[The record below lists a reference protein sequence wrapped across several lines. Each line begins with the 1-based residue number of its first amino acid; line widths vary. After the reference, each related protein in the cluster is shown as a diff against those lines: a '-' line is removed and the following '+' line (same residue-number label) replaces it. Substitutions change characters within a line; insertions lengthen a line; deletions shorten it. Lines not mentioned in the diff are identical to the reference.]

1 MANFCKQ
8 MSVSLRSGL
17 TLSRA
22 FPVIARESTDMRL
35 RQTTAELSSDIASG
49 STLADAIRKRA
60 KRFPPILVEM
70 VDAGERTGHLDVVFE
85 RLAKY
90 LDMRLRLR
98 RAVIR
103 ASVYPAI
110 QLFTAAAVFSLIL
123 IVFSS
128 DKNATA
134 VTIAGYAILALAL
147 VVATVLFFSRTAVGR
162 TIRDHAVLMTPVVR
176 SVAIKLCM
184 ARFTRTLAMQLESA
198 VPVAEAIERS
208 AMVAGNGAV
217 TSNLM
222 RVAEPVRRGASLSEA
237 VRSSSMVTPMVREV
251 LAVGEE
257 TGNFPESLERVANIY
272 EEESLLVLESLPK
285 FIGPVVV
292 LLVGLVVIYLFYTV
306 YFVHYLKPLLDI
318 VGM

>member
-8 MSVSLRSGL
+8 MSVSMRSGL

-22 FPVIARESTDMRL
+22 FPIISRESRDMRL
-35 RQTTAELSSDIASG
+35 RQTMAELSSDIASG
-49 STLADAIRKRA
+49 STLTGAIRKRA
-60 KRFPPILVEM
+60 KRFPPIFVEM
-70 VDAGERTGHLDVVFE
+70 VDAGEHTGHLDAVFG
-85 RLAKY
+85 RLADY
-90 LDMRLRLR
+90 FDMRLRLR

-110 QLFTAAAVFSLIL
+110 QLFAAAAVFSLIL

-128 DKNATA
+128 DKNATV
-134 VTIAGYAILALAL
+134 VTIATYAILALAL

-162 TIRDHAVLMTPVVR
+162 TIRDHAVLMTPFVR

-237 VRSSSMVTPMVREV
+237 VRSSSMVTPMIREV

-257 TGNFPESLERVANIY
+257 TGNFSESLERVANIY

-292 LLVGLVVIYLFYTV
+292 LLVGLVVYKRLWI
-306 YFVHYLKPLLDI
+306 
-318 VGM
+318 